1 MLVTSSADYTT
12 SGNKSKS
19 RWSKLPQN
27 DEMGDVTGAVGVLK
41 RWKDG
46 LVALVIGD
54 ICSFG
59 KTVKKWK
66 KVLEFDETAAVF
78 MTIQRPT
85 I

>member
-1 MLVTSSADYTT
+1 
-12 SGNKSKS
+12 
-19 RWSKLPQN
+19 
-27 DEMGDVTGAVGVLK
+27 
-41 RWKDG
+41 

-59 KTVKKWK
+59 KTVKKWQ

>member
-1 MLVTSSADYTT
+1 
-12 SGNKSKS
+12 
-19 RWSKLPQN
+19 
-27 DEMGDVTGAVGVLK
+27 
-41 RWKDG
+41 

-66 KVLEFDETAAVF
+66 KVLEYDENAAVL